1 MSEEKERGEK
11 KARPDSTRRAVVAAA
26 GALVVGGV
34 VGYLLAPRER
44 VVTETLTQT
53 VTQTV
58 TQPPQTVTVTQPQP
72 APVAKRYERVKL
84 ANIRDLVDKRP
95 VFKQYMGY
103 NVLLVK
109 LGEPAV
115 GGVGPRG
122 DVVAFV
128 NQCTH
133 MGGPLVYLPD
143 VNCAVCQIHFTQFD
157 LARGGKQVTGH
168 ATEFLPQVELE
179 YDAATGDIYAV
190 GINQLVYGKY
200 DNLA

>member
-1 MSEEKERGEK
+1 MSEEKEKGEQ
-11 KARPDSTRRAVVAAA
+11 KARPDLTRRAVVAAA

-34 VGYLLAPRER
+34 VGYLLAPRGR
-44 VVTETLTQT
+44 VVTQT
-53 VTQTV
+53 VTQTQ
-58 TQPPQTVTVTQPQP
+58 TATQTVTVTQPQP
-72 APVAKRYERVKL
+72 VPVAERYERVKL
-84 ANIRDLVDKRP
+84 ANIKDLVDKKP
-95 VFKQYMGY
+95 VIKQYMGY

-115 GGVGPRG
+115 GGVGPQS

-143 VNCAVCQIHFTQFD
+143 VNCVVCPLHYTQFD
-157 LARGGKQVTGH
+157 LARGGMVVTGH
-168 ATEFLPQVELE
+168 ATEYLPQVELE